1 MDRTIL
7 IIIPTRQIFIVTTT
21 RMCSHE
27 TTCLLGVLFTSS
39 AKKSPQ
45 RDYYSDCYGN
55 YLLLPLVGRFFSN

>member
-27 TTCLLGVLFTSS
+27 TRLLGVLFTSS